1 MKKIL
6 VLTILLVIMIA
17 IVGCTSETNSKLEYV
32 DLSPSEAKEL
42 IDNTVDLVIIDVSPY
57 FAQGHI
63 PGALNYYVGD
73 GSLDDAIPSLDK
85 SKTYLVYCH
94 ADSASIAG
102 ATKLTDAGF
111 ENVYRLEG
119 NYAAWVAAGYTVETS

>member
-42 IDNTVDLVIIDVSPY
+42 IDNTMDLVIIDVSPY

-63 PGALNYYVGD
+63 PGALNYYIGD

-85 SKTYLVYCH
+85 NNTYLVYCH
-94 ADSASIAG
+94 SDSASISG
-102 ATKLTDAGF
+102 ANKLIDAGF
-111 ENVYRLEG
+111 KNVYRLEG
-119 NYAAWVAAGYTVETS
+119 NYAAWVAAGYAIDND